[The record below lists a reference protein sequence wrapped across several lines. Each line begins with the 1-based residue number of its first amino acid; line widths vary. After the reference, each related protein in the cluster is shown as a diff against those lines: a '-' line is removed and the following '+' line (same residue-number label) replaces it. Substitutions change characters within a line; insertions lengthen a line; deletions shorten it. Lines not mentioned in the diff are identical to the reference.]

1 MKNKKSSADTALEFL
16 RNEILFSSRFPEG
29 SHIVETE
36 IAEQLNCSRAPVR
49 EAIRQLVSTG
59 LLTSIPNKGTFVVTI
74 SEEEMHELFT
84 IRCMLEGWI
93 LETLIMDDILQP
105 EHFEQLTTIVE
116 NMIAACKK
124 DIDQQQKVL
133 QVTMYDLELHTLL
146 WKLSNKKWTIEI
158 LTSLYYKLFIA
169 MTKDYY
175 LTGDLE
181 EHARMHYELIGYLKK
196 GHVEKTKRA
205 LREHVGT
212 MKSESSSKCF
222 LGTEFH
228 FEKHS

>member
-1 MKNKKSSADTALEFL
+1 MKNKKSSAATALEFL
-16 RNEILFSSRFPEG
+16 RKEILFSNRFPEG
-29 SHIVETE
+29 SHIVEAE
-36 IAEQLNCSRAPVR
+36 IAEQLGCSRAPVR
-49 EAIRQLVSTG
+49 EAIKELVSTG

-93 LETLIMDDILQP
+93 LETLIMDDVLQP
-105 EHFEQLTTIVE
+105 EHFDQLITIVDS
-116 NMIAACKK
+116 MVAACRQ

-133 QVTMYDLELHTLL
+133 KVTMYDLELHTFL
-146 WKLSNKKWTIEI
+146 WELSHKKWTIEI

-175 LTGDLE
+175 LTGDIE
-181 EHARMHYELIGYLKK
+181 EHARMHYELIDYLRK

-205 LREHVGT
+205 LREHIGM
-212 MKSESSSKCF
+212 MKLERSSKCF
-222 LGTEFH
+222 LATPP
-228 FEKHS
+228 SLTV